1 MGGRGWEGDRRWE
14 GKGKRG
20 EKTEVSRSWVGK
32 ERGARE
38 RDEESEVRRTRGG
51 GKHGGR

>member
-1 MGGRGWEGDRRWE
+1 MGGRGREGDRRW
-14 GKGKRG
+14 GGRGKRG